1 MRKLLAVFTAKPL
14 AIAFLLLLSFAA
26 QAQKIT
32 GTWYGELKIQ
42 GQSLL
47 LIVHVQEEG
56 SAYKAKMDIP
66 AQGAKG
72 LEASAVT
79 FSDNKAG
86 ISFSSLGIEYSG
98 VYEDEETIKGEF
110 KQNGL
115 VLPLDFSKS
124 EPGSARKSQEPK
136 KPYPYYQED
145 VTFENKKAGISLSGT
160 LTMPAKEGK
169 YPAIIL
175 ISGSGPQNRDSE
187 LLGHKPFLVLSDFL
201 TRAGYAVLRYD
212 DRGVE
217 KSQGIFKGATTA
229 DFATDA
235 ASAVNFLKTHKNIDA
250 KKIGIAGHSEGG
262 VIGPMVAAGDKDLAF
277 LVLMAGPGLPLDS
290 ILILQKRLIQK
301 AEGIDDTV
309 IEKGVTFNRQLFA
322 ILKTDDSLEIVK
334 SKLTKLFKENMKGQ
348 ETPEG
353 LNVDQEK
360 SLQDEI
366 ASLTDPWFRSFVR
379 FNPAQNLHKVTC
391 PVLAINGSKDLQ
403 VPAEAN
409 LTAIKKYINEGGN
422 KKVTTKELPGLNHL
436 FQEATTGAVSE
447 YGKLDQTFSPTAM
460 QAIVDWLKENGS

>member
-56 SAYKAKMDIP
+56 NGYKAKMDIP

-79 FSDNKAG
+79 FSDNKVG
-86 ISFSSLGIEYSG
+86 ISFSSLGMEYSG
-98 VYEDEETIKGEF
+98 VYKDEETIKGEF

-115 VLPLDFSKS
+115 VLPLDFSKN

-136 KPYPYYQED
+136 KPYPYYQEE

-175 ISGSGPQNRDSE
+175 VSGSGPQNRDSE

-217 KSQGIFKGATTA
+217 KSQGIYKGTTMA

-235 ASAVNFLKTHKNIDA
+235 AAAANFLKTHKNIDA

-262 VIGPMVAAGDKDLAF
+262 AIGPMVAATDKGLAF
-277 LVLMAGPGLPLDS
+277 LVLMAGPGLPGDS
-290 ILILQKRLIQK
+290 ILLLQKKLIEK
-301 AEGIDDTV
+301 AEGIPDA
-309 IEKGVTFNRQLFA
+309 VTEEGIASNRQLFA
-322 ILKTDDSLEIVK
+322 ILKTEDLDEIVNT
-334 SKLTKLFKENMKGQ
+334 KLTAFYKEKMKGA
-348 ETPEG
+348 EMPEG
-353 LNVDQEK
+353 LNVEQEK
-360 SLQDEI
+360 ALQDEV

-379 FNPAQNLHKVTC
+379 FNPEQNLRKVTC

-409 LTAIKKYINEGGN
+409 LRAIKKYINEGGN

-460 QAIVDWLKENGS
+460 QAIVDWLRENGI